1 MARDTKIPM
10 IYAENF
16 ADAVIQLYEFL
27 FKYILIFPYKY
38 YLSFS
43 NK

>member
-16 ADAVIQLYEFL
+16 ADAVIHSQLYEFL
-27 FKYILIFPYKY
+27 FKYYLIFP
-38 YLSFS
+38 